1 MPLSD
6 FFSQVDAVIKRDD
19 IRGIYGVNID
29 REFAYNLGLLLAEPF
44 MGNTA
49 VQPTNVVIGHD
60 MRLSGPVLAQAL
72 REGLDDGGC
81 RPIMLGQ
88 AGTELVGFLPAKYPD
103 EIDGGIIITA
113 SHNPKDNNG
122 FKFFGRA
129 GKPLPLAGQEEPPL
143 PDDELQRIAL
153 GLRKQAVPERLT
165 WEDFA
170 PDYIETILERARCD
184 FEAATEG
191 TSEPMRVAVEAGN
204 GMGGRIL
211 REFAGVAPG
220 LDWTFSNEMPDGNF
234 PIIIPNPLNAEYQG
248 MVAELVESSGSHVGI
263 CFDGDADR
271 VAVAD
276 ENGEMIS
283 PPLLATLVGQR
294 LRDRFGAEERI
305 AFNLACSWVI
315 ADTLGDRKEVLGES
329 GVQMTPVGYGKIK
342 AIMYDDPNI
351 IFGAEHSGHYMFRN
365 FWCTDSGMMAGILIL
380 ELAAEL
386 HSQGKALSSIL
397 EEPRNTY
404 FESGEINF
412 ELPPDRPAE
421 QVIQKATEKFGD
433 EIERIYV
440 VVDDRVRLVD
450 AYPPEGLELSV
461 SDVRAEAG
469 DWWFCMRKS
478 GTEGGAGDLLRLY
491 LEAYGDRDLME
502 SRRDALVEMIGP
514 ELKV

>member
-6 FFSQVDAVIKRDD
+6 FFTKVDAVIKRDD
-19 IRGIYGVNID
+19 IRGVYGVNID
-29 REFAYNLGLLLAEPF
+29 REFAYNLGLLLAQSF
-44 MGNTA
+44 MANTA
-49 VQPTNVVIGHD
+49 VQPTNVVVGHD
-60 MRLSGPVLAQAL
+60 MRLSGPVLAAAL
-72 REGLDDGGC
+72 SEGLDDGGC
-81 RPIMLGQ
+81 RPIMLGL
-88 AGTELVGFLPAKYPD
+88 AGTELVGFLPARYQH

-113 SHNPKDNNG
+113 SHNPRDNNG

-129 GKPLPLAGQEEPPL
+129 GKPLPLADQEQPPL

-165 WEDFA
+165 WKDFA
-170 PDYIETILERARCD
+170 PDYIETILKRARCD
-184 FEAATEG
+184 FQAATQRA
-191 TSEPMRVAVEAGN
+191 SEPMRVAVEAGN

-211 REFAGVAPG
+211 REFANVAPG
-220 LDWTFSNEMPDGNF
+220 LQWTFSNEVPDGNF
-234 PIIIPNPLNAEYQG
+234 PVIIPNPLNAQYQG
-248 MVAELVESSGSHVGI
+248 MVADLVESSGSHVGI

-276 ENGEMIS
+276 ENGEMVS

-294 LRDRFGAEERI
+294 LRERFGEDARI

-315 ADTLGDRKEVLGES
+315 ADSLGDRAKVLGES

-342 AIMYDDPNI
+342 AIMYDDPSI

-397 EEPRNTY
+397 EGPRNTY

-421 QVIQKATEKFGD
+421 QVIQQATEEFSE

-440 VVDDRVRLVD
+440 VVDDHVRLVD

-491 LEAYGDRDLME
+491 LEARGEEGLMQ
-502 SRRDALVEMIGP
+502 SRRDALMDMIGP